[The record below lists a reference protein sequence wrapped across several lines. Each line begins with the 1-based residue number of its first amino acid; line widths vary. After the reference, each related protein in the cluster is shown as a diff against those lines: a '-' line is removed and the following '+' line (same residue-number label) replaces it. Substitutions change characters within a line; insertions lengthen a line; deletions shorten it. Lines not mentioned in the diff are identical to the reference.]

1 MTFAAAVDRLN
12 VSVFK
17 TLGVAAELD
26 GLPVKGIFKRPYGEA
41 FDGMA
46 TSHPRFTLASSDAE
60 RATQE
65 SLLRIGDE
73 RFQVCSVEPDGT
85 GVTVLTLQAAL

>member
-1 MTFAAAVDRLN
+1 MTFAAAVERLN

-26 GLPVKGIFKRPYGEA
+26 GLPVRGIFDRPHGEA
-41 FDGMA
+41 FDGIS
-46 TSHPRFTLASSDAE
+46 TSHPRFTLPSSAAE
-60 RATQE
+60 RVTLD

-73 RFQVCSVEPDGT
+73 RFQVRSVEPDGT
-85 GVTVLTLQAAL
+85 GVTLLTLEAAL